1 MLNWCTI
8 LKAGL
13 SLQVSI
19 TVLTSS
25 EQ

>member
-13 SLQVSI
+13 SQVSI